1 MASKLKKYRYRSAA
15 TGRFVSKL
23 FAAAFPRKTVREE
36 IKEKVVCKA

>member
-1 MASKLKKYRYRSAA
+1 MSKPKKKYRYRSAA

-36 IKEKVVCKA
+36 IKEHVCK